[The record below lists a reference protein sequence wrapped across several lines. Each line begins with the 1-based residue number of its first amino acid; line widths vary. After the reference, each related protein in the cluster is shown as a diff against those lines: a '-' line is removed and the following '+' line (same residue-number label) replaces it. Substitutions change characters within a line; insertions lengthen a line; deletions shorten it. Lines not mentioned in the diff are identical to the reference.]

1 MNLIQVQDRLKD
13 MPTQAIMSYANGSN
27 PDVPPYLALGEL
39 NRRKQMEQK
48 QVQAPQGTVKDQIEQ
63 SVKLAQAQKAAQAQG
78 AQKMAETMGAQQSPV
93 PGGTPQPQEQPEAGI
108 AKLPT
113 GPMNFRDGGIV
124 SFANGELVTETSQE
138 DIERDRQRIEAARRA
153 AAEDARKA
161 AEDAAYQA
169 YVEGRR
175 KDPVADEYV
184 PASTARPP
192 ESASAVKAMIE
203 GTQLGQAGGAQRG
216 SGPRPP
222 SAGGGRAP
230 GGAPQAGGPPVAVDP
245 FARLMGQVEGQT
257 LKLPKSPDVLRA
269 ERAKDD
275 PYLNEQPGSK
285 LEEMHTR
292 ILQRDEEDRARFLK
306 NEEERKQGRLNRG
319 LMAGAEA
326 TRGQGGLGALG
337 SFFMGFNKAN
347 ESEDESA
354 RTRMDAQR
362 VMERQQEVLRAEVL
376 SKIQDARIARSE
388 GRLKD
393 AVGFEKDAAAA
404 ENTFNQNKLTQLTSL
419 ATALENRRHN
429 LATEEG
435 QREQLKYTKMAA
447 NRGPE
452 IEQIFNFLTKQ
463 FPNKDP
469 EAILEL
475 ATSKTRSGIA
485 GDAAANTRLIGAE
498 ADIRKKYATQKLVFK
513 GAELAKILALE
524 KQEIEDLRRS
534 AQGIGGLDATPSN
547 TIKVDA
553 NGKPINQ

>member
-1 MNLIQVQDRLKD
+1 
-13 MPTQAIMSYANGSN
+13 MSYANGSN
-27 PDVPPYLALGEL
+27 PEVPPYLALGEL

-48 QVQAPQGTVKDQIEQ
+48 QVAAPQGTVKDQIEQ

-78 AQKMAETMGAQQSPV
+78 QQKMTEAMGAQQSPV

-108 AKLPT
+108 AQLPT

-124 SFANGELVTETSQE
+124 SFADGELVTETSQE
-138 DIERDRQRIEAARRA
+138 DIERDRQRIEAIK
-153 AAEDARKA
+153 RKT
-161 AEDAAYQA
+161 AEDAAFQA

-245 FARLMGQVEGQT
+245 YAELMQQVKGQT
-257 LKLPKSPDVLRA
+257 VQLPKSPDVLRA
-269 ERAKDD
+269 ERAKTD
-275 PYLNEQPGSK
+275 PYLNTLPGAK
-285 LEEMHTR
+285 LEELHAK
-292 ILQRDEEDRARFLK
+292 IAQRDEEDRATFLK
-306 NEEERKQGRLNRG
+306 NEELRKQGRLNRG

-347 ESEDESA
+347 EAEDESA
-354 RTRMDAQR
+354 MSRMDAQR
-362 VMERQQEVLRAEVL
+362 KLERQQEVLRAEVL
-376 SKIQDARIARSE
+376 SKVEDARIARSE
-388 GRLKD
+388 GRFKE
-393 AVGFEKDAAAA
+393 AAGYEKDAAAA
-404 ENTFNQNKLTQLTSL
+404 QNQLSQLKLTQLTSL
-419 ATALENRRHN
+419 AQAVETRRHN
-429 LATEEG
+429 IATEEG
-435 QREQLKYTKMAA
+435 QREQLRYTRMAA
-447 NRGPE
+447 AKGPE
-452 IEQIFNFLTKQ
+452 IEQVFNFLAKQ
-463 FPNKDP
+463 FPDKDP
-469 EAILEL
+469 AALLEM
-475 ATSKTRSGIA
+475 AVKNTRPGIA
-485 GDAAANTRLIGAE
+485 GDAAANTKLIAAE
-498 ADIRKKYATQKLVFK
+498 AKIREKYATQKTIFK
-513 GAELAKILALE
+513 GDELARIEALE
-524 KQEIEDLRRS
+524 KKEINDLRRS

-547 TIKVDA
+547 TIQVDA